1 MKTITLYKFKDS
13 VTLKIPFFEGQSL
26 LSSLECFEGIQ
37 LSDAEKVIEYTI
49 DVADDFDFENY
60 NTIELIE
67 LCSTSDK
74 FVEHY
79 FVTRLND
86 YDVI

>member
-1 MKTITLYKFKDS
+1 MKTITLYKFKNL
-13 VTLKIPFFEGQSL
+13 VTQKIPFFEGKSML
-26 LSSLECFEGIQ
+26 ISPNFSAEIQ
-37 LSDAEKVIEYTI
+37 FSDTEKVTEYTV

-60 NTIELIE
+60 NTNELIE
-67 LCSTSDK
+67 LCNTSKK
-74 FVEHY
+74 FIEHH

>member
-13 VTLKIPFFEGQSL
+13 VTQKIPFFEGKSIL
-26 LSSLECFEGIQ
+26 NSPSNFTEMDIL
-37 LSDAEKVIEYTI
+37 DTEKVIEYMI
-49 DVADDFDFENY
+49 EVSDDFDFENY
-60 NTIELIE
+60 DTAELIA
-67 LCSTSDK
+67 LCNTSNK
-74 FVEHY
+74 FIEHH